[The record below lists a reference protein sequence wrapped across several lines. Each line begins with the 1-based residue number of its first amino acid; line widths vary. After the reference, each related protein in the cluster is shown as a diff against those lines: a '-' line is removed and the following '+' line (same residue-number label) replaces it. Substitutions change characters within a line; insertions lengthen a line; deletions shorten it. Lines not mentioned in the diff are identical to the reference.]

1 MSKRRRRLSLF
12 AWLFAAPLLLGFKQP
27 SDEEIVR
34 SFDLIVLNTEH
45 REMTVKMVR
54 KWVAPIRI
62 YLDVRVADAAYYRRL
77 TQGIVDQLA
86 AASGHDIRIVD
97 DRAAANVVSTFDRMD
112 GLLGAVEA
120 LYPGD
125 AWIREIV
132 NTNLCTGRFFSN
144 DRGEI
149 FRADIFIP
157 TDRAS
162 SVGMLPACVIEETTQ
177 ILGLPN
183 DSDQVLFSIFND
195 NSGFMDLTTQDL
207 MLIRLLYDP
216 RLEPG
221 MGRTE
226 ALATVRR
233 IVPEFRR

>member
-1 MSKRRRRLSLF
+1 MSKRRRRLSVF
-12 AWLFAAPLLLGFKQP
+12 AWLFAAPFLLGFKQP

-34 SFDLIVLNTEH
+34 NFDLIVFNSEH

-62 YLDVRVADAAYYRRL
+62 YLDVGVADADYYRRL
-77 TQGIVDQLA
+77 TQGIVDRLA
-86 AASGHDIRIVD
+86 AATGHDLRIVN
-97 DRAAANVVSTFDRMD
+97 DRAAANVVSNFDRMD
-112 GLLGAVEA
+112 RLLGALEA
-120 LYPGD
+120 HYPGD

-144 DRGEI
+144 HRGEI
-149 FRADIFIP
+149 TRADIFIP

-162 SVGMLPACVIEETTQ
+162 SAGMLPACVIEETTQ

-183 DSDQVLFSIFND
+183 DSDQVFFSIFND

-207 MLIRLLYDP
+207 TLIRLLYDP

-221 MGRTE
+221 MGRAE

-233 IVPEFRR
+233 IVPELRR

>member
-1 MSKRRRRLSLF
+1 MSRRCRRQSLF
-12 AWLFAAPLLLGFKQP
+12 AWLIAAPLLLGFTQP
-27 SDEEIVR
+27 SDDEIVR
-34 SFDLIVLNTEH
+34 SFDRIVLHTEH

-62 YLDVRVADAAYYRRL
+62 YLDVGVADADYYRRL

-112 GLLGAVEA
+112 RLLGAVEA
-120 LYPGD
+120 HYPGD
-125 AWIREIV
+125 AWIRELV
-132 NTNLCTGRFFSN
+132 NTNLCTGRFFSSAG
-144 DRGEI
+144 GEI
-149 FRADIFIP
+149 FRAEVFIP

-162 SVGMLPACVIEETTQ
+162 SAGMLPAFVIDETTQ
-177 ILGLPN
+177 ILGLPK

-195 NSGFMDLTTQDL
+195 NSSFMDLTTQDL

-221 MGRTE
+221 MGRAE

>member
-1 MSKRRRRLSLF
+1 MSERRRRLSVF
-12 AWLFAAPLLLGFKQP
+12 AWLFAAPFLLGFKQP

-34 SFDLIVLNTEH
+34 NFDLIVFNSEH

-62 YLDVRVADAAYYRRL
+62 YLDVGVADADYYRRL
-77 TQGIVDQLA
+77 TQGIVDRLA
-86 AASGHDIRIVD
+86 AASGHDLRIVD

-112 GLLGAVEA
+112 RLLGAVEA
-120 LYPGD
+120 QYPGD

-132 NTNLCTGRFFSN
+132 NSNLCTGRFFSN

-149 FRADIFIP
+149 TRADIFIP

-162 SVGMLPACVIEETTQ
+162 SAGMLPACVIEETTQ

-183 DSDQVLFSIFND
+183 DSDQVFFSIFND

-207 MLIRLLYDP
+207 TLIRLLYDP

-221 MGRTE
+221 MGRAE

-233 IVPEFRR
+233 IVPELRR

>member
-112 GLLGAVEA
+112 GLVGAVEA

-221 MGRTE
+221 MRRAE

>member
-1 MSKRRRRLSLF
+1 MSRRRRRLSLF

-27 SDEEIVR
+27 SDDEIVR

-62 YLDVRVADAAYYRRL
+62 YLDVGVADADYYRRL

-112 GLLGAVEA
+112 GLLGTVEA
-120 LYPGD
+120 RYPGD

-183 DSDQVLFSIFND
+183 DSDQVLLSIFND

-221 MGRTE
+221 MGRAE
-226 ALATVRR
+226 ALATVRS